1 MSSVGS
7 ISRYIAIQLPGQAA
21 ASGAHREAPVQASHT
36 KPWGTKAPLQASY
49 RYDQI
54 LHQIVITLH
63 NPETGSVIREIP
75 SEQVRNVAATLLQSS
90 IHAFDNAA

>member
-7 ISRYIAIQLPGQAA
+7 ISGHIAIKLPAQAA
-21 ASGAHREAPVQASHT
+21 ANGAHREAPIQASHA
-36 KPWGTKAPLQASY
+36 KPWGAKAPLQASY
-49 RYDQI
+49 RYDQV

-63 NPETGSVIREIP
+63 NPETGGVIREIP
-75 SEQVRNVAATLLQSS
+75 SQQVRNVAAALLQSS